1 MDEREHLGRNRVPD
15 DPATPEESATIHYA
29 IKSSDG
35 NQGGSPYYPRPF
47 ASATRPKT
55 HWSRWNGPGTRW
67 MCSSVGR
74 IEMTDELR
82 RQLREVEQALVA
94 LDGGIAVRR
103 ECVGADTRL
112 AVAAVFIT
120 TRCERRPVLIPGCP
134 WMCHSSAA
142 DMDSTMVVP
151 HLAWNRLC

>member
-15 DPATPEESATIHYA
+15 DPATPEESATIRYA

-82 RQLREVEQALVA
+82 RQLCEVEQALVA

-103 ECVGADTRL
+103 ECVGA
-112 AVAAVFIT
+112 
-120 TRCERRPVLIPGCP
+120 E
-134 WMCHSSAA
+134 
-142 DMDSTMVVP
+142 
-151 HLAWNRLC
+151 